1 MVYLEELFD
10 ENFQKYI
17 HYLIEFGKQAEEVE
31 ERVFGDGIWYVNH
44 PIIETSQIVKNT

>member
-1 MVYLEELFD
+1 MYCSSYLEELFD

-17 HYLIEFGKQAEEVE
+17 HYLKEFGAKTEEIE

-44 PIIETSQIVKNT
+44 PLI